1 MNLEKYRNLFVE
13 EAGEHLGEMS
23 RALVALEKGESAE
36 ESLAAVD
43 TLFRMA
49 HSIKGMAASLD
60 YASVSTLAHRLEDWL
75 EPLRRSAAVPP
86 AAFDVLYE
94 VLRALEEMVGEIA
107 ANAQPP
113 APRDDLVA
121 ALGRPPSE
129 WGAAEPEAA
138 AAPERRRAPAPAPAA
153 PAAAASVRVRA
164 EAVDR
169 FLATVGELMQR
180 RARLARLH
188 KQVPF
193 WLDHPEFREELERV
207 EDSVLELRRRAL
219 EIRTTPVRRLLER
232 LPRVAGELARML
244 GKRVRVELRGE
255 EVEVDR
261 AVLDHLDDP
270 LLHLVRNAVDHGIES
285 PEARERAGKDPVG
298 TVRIAAWRSGSRVR
312 VRLEEDGRG
321 IDADAL
327 RRKAVERGLL
337 AAEVAEDL
345 SLARV
350 CELCFEPGMS
360 TAREVTAVSGRGV
373 GLDAVKRT
381 VEGLGG
387 SVSIETRPGAGTSFE
402 LDLPSMVALQRVLLV
417 ELCGERVALAV
428 SAVQSVAA
436 LDDGAIE
443 QLGPDAFFE
452 LNGEPIP
459 LVDLGARI
467 GLRPAPRRERG
478 NVVIVD
484 ARGFRLGLRVE
495 RALEELEVFVREVPA
510 ALGKPPAL
518 GGVAILPD
526 GIPVFLV
533 EPAELV
539 REAA

>member
-1 MNLEKYRNLFVE
+1 LNLDKYRSLFVE
-13 EAGEHLGEMS
+13 EATEHLGEMS
-23 RALVALEKGESAE
+23 RALVALEKRESTE
-36 ESLAAVD
+36 ESLEAVD

-75 EPLRRSAAVPP
+75 EPLRRSADFPP

-94 VLRALEEMVGEIA
+94 VLRALESMVSEIA
-107 ANAQPP
+107 GTGRAP
-113 APRDDLVA
+113 APRDDLVE
-121 ALGRPPSE
+121 ALARPPAE
-129 WGAAEPEAA
+129 WRPAGETAAS
-138 AAPERRRAPAPAPAA
+138 APARRRVPAPAA
-153 PAAAASVRVRA
+153 PAPAASVRVRA

-180 RARLARLH
+180 RARLAKLH
-188 KQVPF
+188 RQVPF
-193 WLDHPEFREELERV
+193 WLDHPEFREELERM
-207 EDSVLELRRRAL
+207 EDAVVELRRRAL
-219 EIRTTPVRRLLER
+219 DIRTTPVRRLLER
-232 LPRVAGELARML
+232 LPRVASELARLL

-270 LLHLVRNAVDHGIES
+270 LLHLVRNAVDHGLE
-285 PEARERAGKDPVG
+285 PPDARERAGKDPVG
-298 TVRIAAWRSGSRVR
+298 TVRVSAWRTGSRVR

-345 SLARV
+345 PLARV
-350 CELCFEPGMS
+350 CELCFEPGIS
-360 TAREVTAVSGRGV
+360 TASEVTAVSGRGV

-381 VEGLGG
+381 VEALGG
-387 SVSIETRPGAGTSFE
+387 SVSVETRPGAGTSFE

-417 ELCGERVALAV
+417 ELQGERVALVV
-428 SAVQSVAA
+428 SAVQSVVDIAE
-436 LDDGAIE
+436 GAIE
-443 QLGPDAFFE
+443 QLGPDAFFT
-452 LNGEPIP
+452 LHGEPLP

-467 GLRPAPRRERG
+467 GLPAAAQGGRG

-484 ARGFRLGLRVE
+484 ARGFRVGLRVD

-510 ALGKPPAL
+510 ALGRLPAI

-526 GIPVFLV
+526 GVPVFLV
-533 EPAELV
+533 EVAELV
-539 REAA
+539 EAA